1 MRSDLH
7 AALFP
12 CHRCGLPVYV
22 RHEPFGD
29 SWVTADGKPHIN
41 CERRTPAPAKRNT
54 RLVQPDL
61 FADDPDTAP
70 TFFYD
75 DRGGTRR

>member
-12 CHRCGLPVYV
+12 CHRCKTPVYV
-22 RHEPFGD
+22 RHDPYGD
-29 SWVTADGKPHIN
+29 SWVTPDGRPHIN
-41 CERRTPAPAKRNT
+41 CEPAPEPVKPT
-54 RLVQPDL
+54 SKLIQPEL